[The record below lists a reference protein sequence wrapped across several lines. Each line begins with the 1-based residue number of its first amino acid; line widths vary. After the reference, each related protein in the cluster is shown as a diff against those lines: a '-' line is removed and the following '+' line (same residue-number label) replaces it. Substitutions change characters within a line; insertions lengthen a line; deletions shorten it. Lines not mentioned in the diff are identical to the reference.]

1 MVIKYKTLKKISISL
16 MVFSIFSSSLT
27 ACTGKVK
34 NDSLVFGK
42 AKDAVKLDPA
52 DISDGESSAVTQ
64 NIFETLVK
72 YKDESTEVEPH
83 LAESWKVSDDG
94 LTFTFTLKKGIKFHD
109 GSEFNAEAVKFNYD
123 RQMDKKDPN
132 RFNGKFEYWD
142 LFFTNV
148 LKMEAKDNTITFTLK
163 EKDPTFLPNLAL
175 FTMGIA
181 SPKAIKE
188 FGKDFF
194 KNPVG
199 TGPFKFVSWTQ
210 NEKIVLK
217 GNDEYWGEK
226 TKLKKLI
233 FKPIPDNSVRLLEL
247 EKGSIQGMDGINPDD
262 AAKIGEN
269 KDLTLI
275 TQPGMNVAYMAMNN
289 DKPPLDN
296 PKIRMAVNLAIDKDA
311 LVKAFFADGKV
322 GMVATNPIPPTLWSY
337 NKTIQ
342 PFKFDKEKAK
352 QLVKESGAN
361 LDKEINFWAMPIAR
375 PYMPNPS
382 KIAESIQANLKEIG
396 LKTKIVT
403 YEWGTYLEKASK
415 GEHDMCLL
423 GWIGDNGDPDNFMY
437 ALLSS
442 KNTKKGSASNFAFY
456 KSPEMDKYLDDA
468 KKEMDPKKRTDLY
481 MSAQE
486 VFHKDVPWVPLFHS
500 TQIVAFRKEFQGYKL
515 HPTGAKIFKNV
526 FIEKK

>member
-1 MVIKYKTLKKISISL
+1 MNIKSKTLKNITLSF
-16 MVFSIFSSSLT
+16 MAFSIFSAGLVS
-27 ACTGKVK
+27 CGGKG
-34 NDSLVFGK
+34 NESALVFGK

-52 DISDGESSAVTQ
+52 DIADGESSAVTQ

-72 YKDESTEVEPH
+72 YKDESTEVEPA
-83 LAESWKVSDDG
+83 LAESWKTSEDG
-94 LTFTFTLKKGIKFHD
+94 LTWTFKLKKGIKFHD
-109 GSEFNAEAVKFNYD
+109 GTEFNAEAVKFNYD

-132 RFNGKFEYWD
+132 RYNGKFEYWD
-142 LFFTNV
+142 LFFANV
-148 LKMEAKDNTITFTLK
+148 TKIEAKDNEVIFTLK
-163 EKDPTFLPNLAL
+163 DKDPTFLPNLAL

-199 TGPFKFVSWTQ
+199 TGPFKFSSWVQ

-217 GNDEYWGEK
+217 VNEEYWGEK
-226 TKLKKLI
+226 AKIKKLI

-247 EKGSIQGMDGINPDD
+247 EKGSIQAMDGITPDD
-262 AAKIGEN
+262 AAKIQEN
-269 KDLTLI
+269 KDLTLL
-275 TQPGMNVAYMAMNN
+275 TQPGMNVAYMAMNTE
-289 DKPPLDN
+289 KPPLDN
-296 PKIRMAVNLAIDKDA
+296 PKVRMAINLAIDKNA

-337 NKTIQ
+337 NDKIE

-352 QLVKESGAN
+352 ALIKESGVN
-361 LDKEINFWAMPIAR
+361 LDKTLDFWAMPIAR

-382 KIAESIQANLKEIG
+382 KIAESIQANLKDIG

-442 KNTKKGSASNFAFY
+442 NNTKKGSASNYAFY
-456 KSPEMDKYLDDA
+456 KSPEMDKYLNDA
-468 KKEMDPKKRTDLY
+468 KKELDHQKRIDDY
-481 MSAQE
+481 MKAQE

-500 TQIVAFRKEFQGYKL
+500 TQIVAFRKEYKGYKL
-515 HPTGAKIFKNV
+515 HPTGAKLFKGV
-526 FIEKK
+526 FIDKN